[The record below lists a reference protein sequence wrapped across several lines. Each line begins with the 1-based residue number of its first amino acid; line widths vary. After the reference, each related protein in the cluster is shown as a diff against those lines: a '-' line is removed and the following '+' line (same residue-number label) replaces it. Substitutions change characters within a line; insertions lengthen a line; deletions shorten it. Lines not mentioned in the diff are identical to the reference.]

1 MDNSTNLTVDPATVT
16 KSDVVTKIR
25 LTIPHFF
32 LNATTMD
39 VFVGMFTAD
48 DKFVDNR
55 MIHVPEDIYKEW
67 GNDDNYIIDYVVSQ
81 LKLHLQTAPATTPT
95 ES

>member
-1 MDNSTNLTVDPATVT
+1 MDDSTNLTVDPATVT

-39 VFVGMFTAD
+39 VFVSMFTAD

-67 GNDDNYIIDYVVSQ
+67 GKDDNHIVDYVLSQ
-81 LKLHLQTAPATTPT
+81 LNIHKTSTTTPT
-95 ES
+95 Q